1 MNKKLVDETAEESFQ
16 TEASEQVEKLQFE
29 KAPTALTWE
38 PTSLSNDVGR
48 KKKNYSSW
56 FELNCCWGMLRML
69 L

>member
-38 PTSLSNDVGR
+38 PRPG
-48 KKKNYSSW
+48 KKKNSS
-56 FELNCCWGMLRML
+56 
-69 L
+69 

>member
-48 KKKNYSSW
+48 KKKTTVADLSSTVV
-56 FELNCCWGMLRML
+56 EEC
-69 L
+69 

>member
-48 KKKNYSSW
+48 KKKKTTVADLSSTVV
-56 FELNCCWGMLRML
+56 EEC
-69 L
+69 

>member
-48 KKKNYSSW
+48 KKKNYSS
-56 FELNCCWGMLRML
+56 
-69 L
+69 